1 MLLLVCIFCVVA
13 IKVLAF
19 DSREGDAGGDKG
31 EETIVGRMI
40 ERIAAG
46 EVDLSDEDSIR
57 KALGEVE
64 QEFGITLTEENR
76 DRVVAFMKTLDSVEE
91 SADDFMDRA
100 KQMYQKYSSEFVEQ
114 ANDTIKGALKNA
126 AKEAVRG
133 FFEGLF
139 SKNDE

>member
-1 MLLLVCIFCVVA
+1 MLLLVCVFCVAA

-19 DSREGDAGGDKG
+19 DSREKDAGGDKG
-31 EETIVGRMI
+31 EETIAGWMI

-46 EVDLSDEDSIR
+46 EVELSDEDSIR
-57 KALGEVE
+57 QALDEGEK
-64 QEFGITLTEENR
+64 EFGITLTEENR

-91 SADDFMDRA
+91 SADDFIDRA
-100 KQMYQKYSSEFVEQ
+100 KQMYQKYSAEFVEQ

-133 FFEGLF
+133 FLNGLF
-139 SKNDE
+139 SKKDE